1 MIKYKQVNV
10 VHPEDVGVPR
20 KLMSDTPRED
30 NSPNVFRKNKLPVI
44 ILSLLVLALVISLIP
59 WSRTVDLTF
68 YVAETDMFY
77 NIIAEGQMQLQGK
90 LIYQMF
96 QPQRL
101 EVQNF
106 HLMGMDMSGESTRP
120 IKMEVVDSKYYL
132 SIWWPNPDF
141 HKDNTEVFRSMDIY
155 LSNDLDCVTIRYHE
169 DWDPF
174 PREFFGS
181 IDPDMDIQDIQDAVF
196 GNRTEN

>member
-20 KLMSDTPRED
+20 KLMSDTPREEK
-30 NSPNVFRKNKLPVI
+30 SPNVFRKNKLPII
-44 ILSLLVLALVISLIP
+44 ILSLLVFALVISLIP
-59 WSRTVDLTF
+59 WSRTVDLNF

-106 HLMGMDMSGESTRP
+106 QLMGMDLHP
-120 IKMEVVDSKYYL
+120 IKMEVFSSTDDYL
-132 SIWWPNPDF
+132 GLSWYDPIF
-141 HKDNTEVFRSMDIY
+141 HTDDNGEINITIRSMHMCI
-155 LSNDLDCVTIRYHE
+155 STSLDCANISYQE
-169 DWDPF
+169 DQDQF
-174 PREFFGS
+174 RRSFYGS
-181 IDPDMDIQDIQDAVF
+181 IDPNADIQEILDTIF
-196 GNRTEN
+196 GNRNEN